1 MKYYS
6 KEHQWAE
13 IADQTATVGITKHA
27 ADELG
32 DITFVELPE
41 IGDEFEQG
49 EEMFVIESVK
59 AASDVFSPLSGKV
72 TAVNEDL
79 VDSPETVND
88 SPEANGWFCKLE
100 EIDEAELDNLMSYS
114 EYCGY
119 IDVLREGG
127 EEDEVDDDEKE
138 E

>member
-13 IADQTATVGITKHA
+13 IADQTATVGISKYA
-27 ADELG
+27 VDELG

-41 IGDEFEQG
+41 IGDKFEQG

-72 TAVNEDL
+72 TAINEDL
-79 VDSPETVND
+79 VDNPETDND
-88 SPEANGWFCKLE
+88 SPEENGWFCKLE
-100 EIDEAELDNLMSYS
+100 KIDETELDNLMSYS
-114 EYCGY
+114 EYCDY
-119 IDVLREGG
+119 IEILREG
-127 EEDEVDDDEKE
+127 EEENEVDDE
-138 E
+138 EEE